1 VTIGMIVLV
10 ILVVLLAGAVA
21 AFLYR
26 LRKLRGGGTAAILRV
41 LPNTAGNG
49 WRHGIIR
56 YGENN
61 LVFYKLSSLRLGP
74 DSRITRRGVEVRER
88 RKPEGNEYDIM
99 TEDIVILELADGTD
113 AFEVAFDTG
122 ALTAFLSWV
131 ESRPSNRSQRRRPN
145 N

>member
-1 VTIGMIVLV
+1 MTVGMIVLL

-41 LPNTAGNG
+41 LPNAAGVG

-74 DSRITRRGVEVRER
+74 DSRITRQGVEVRDR

-99 TEDIVILELADGTD
+99 TEDIVILELTD
-113 AFEVAFDTG
+113 DDDIFEVAFDSG

-131 ESRPSNRSQRRRPN
+131 ESRPSDRSQRRRPL
-145 N
+145 

>member
-1 VTIGMIVLV
+1 MTIGMIVLV

-41 LPNTAGNG
+41 LPNNAGNG

-145 N
+145 T